1 MMVMV
6 VNNNPY
12 VSKKKMKVF
21 LPLSD
26 IEKIPKSMRIFQY
39 HEKDHLRK
47 IVLIK
52 KNGSC

>member
-12 VSKKKMKVF
+12 VSKKNMKVF

-26 IEKIPKSMRIFQY
+26 IEKMLKSMRIFQD

>member
-6 VNNNPY
+6 VNNNPN

-39 HEKDHLRK
+39 HGKDNLRK
-47 IVLIK
+47 IVVIK
-52 KNGSC
+52 KNRRC